1 MHRSQ
6 DRWIV
11 PLEDLTIDDVG
22 IAGGKNASL
31 GEMIRNLGSV
41 GVRVPGGFAITSAA
55 YWHLVDDQGLRPAIA
70 AVSAGLAD
78 DAASLRSVGATVR
91 TAFRSARLSEAL
103 EGEVRSA
110 YQGLC
115 EQLGEP
121 DAPVAVR
128 SSATAE
134 DLPEASFAGQ
144 QESFLN
150 VRGADAVVAAYH
162 RCVVSLFGDRAI
174 AYRTKNGFDHLDVAL
189 SVGIQQ
195 MVRSDTGSAGVIFT
209 IDPESGFPHH
219 VLIDAAWGLGE
230 AVVSGVVDSDRYR
243 VFKAFLDDQSLT
255 PIVERSLGRKRLKI
269 INNDGVGGDD
279 DQAGP
284 TATVDTTEDE
294 RNRLVLDDPDLLALA
309 RWAVIIE
316 DHYGRPMDIEWAKD
330 GVTGDLFI
338 VQARPE
344 TVEARRSGAT
354 LTTYDVSG
362 HGPVL
367 LKGLSV
373 GAGAATGVVCRLD
386 SPDEGDRFSDGAILV
401 ADTTDPDWVPVMQ
414 RAAAVV
420 TNRGGRTSHAAIV
433 SRELGVPAVVGAV
446 DATTTLVEGQ
456 RVTVSCAGGDVG
468 IVFDGSATIDTRELS
483 LDDVPRTRTKVM
495 VNLANP
501 QAALKWWR
509 LPTAGI
515 GLARMEFI
523 IGEHIG
529 AHPMALAHPDRI
541 TDPEVRQAI
550 EELAG
555 HHSSPAEYFVD
566 RLSSGIAALAATW
579 ADRPMIVRMSDFKT
593 NEYAGLLGGEQ
604 FEPTEANPMLGWRG
618 ASRYDHPGYR
628 DGFALEC
635 QAVARVRNEIG
646 FDNVIV
652 MIPFCRTPDEA
663 DRVLRV
669 MAEEGLARGANGL
682 KVYVMAEIPSNVIR
696 ATEFAERFDGFSIGS
711 NDLTQL
717 TLGVDRDSAELAT
730 QFGADDPAVL
740 SLIRQLIEAAHAAG
754 KPVGFCGQAPSN
766 DPEYA
771 RLLVEAGI
779 DSVSVTPDA
788 FFAVSNRIA
797 DAEALLAPKG
807 PAALA

>member
-1 MHRSQ
+1 MQSTETG
-6 DRWIV
+6 WII
-11 PLEDLTIDDVG
+11 PLEQLTIDDVG

-31 GEMIRNLGSV
+31 GEMIRHLGAA
-41 GVRVPGGFAITSAA
+41 GVRVPGGFAVTSAA
-55 YWHLVDDQGLRPAIA
+55 YWHVVDDQGLRPAIS
-70 AVSAGLAD
+70 AVGAGMSD
-78 DAASLRSVGATVR
+78 HPESLRSIGSTVR
-91 TAFRSARLSEAL
+91 AAFRSARLSEAL

-150 VRGADAVVAAYH
+150 VRGADAVVEAYH
-162 RCVVSLFGDRAI
+162 RCVISLFGDRAI
-174 AYRTKNGFDHLDVAL
+174 AYRAENGFGHLDVAL
-189 SVGIQQ
+189 SVGIQH